1 MMLREFPRRDD
12 LAPTIAA
19 RSRASYCKGESE
31 NVDVP
36 ALFNVCRRCSF
47 RPGRSGIGFRRGGR
61 SRFAA
66 CPLSRLSWGKRKI
79 GVAGRAIARSSEWP
93 YTLIQLY
100 LFREKQ
106 RASEIMNDA
115 AKGLSDDDL
124 RNVADFVGKLPA
136 PLPVEGGDA
145 VRLERGRAL
154 LGLYHCNACHRADL
168 SGQQSVPRIAAQRED
183 YLVKTLSEYKSRVRI
198 GYDATMAEALQ
209 PVSADEIA
217 DLVYFIARQP

>member
-1 MMLREFPRRDD
+1 
-12 LAPTIAA
+12 
-19 RSRASYCKGESE
+19 
-31 NVDVP
+31 VP
-36 ALFNVCRRCSF
+36 SLGAQN
-47 RPGRSGIGFRRGGR
+47 
-61 SRFAA
+61 A
-66 CPLSRLSWGKRKI
+66 
-79 GVAGRAIARSSEWP
+79 P

-145 VRLERGRAL
+145 VRLEHGRAL
-154 LGLYHCNACHRADL
+154 LGLYHCNAYHRADL

-209 PVSADEIA
+209 PVSADRLPISLILLRVNPRAE
-217 DLVYFIARQP
+217 ARARHRPASLDTEHHICWGTRSRARTLAYCRRTD